1 MTSYEGFEIK
11 DVVHRGARSTV
22 LRAVR
27 RADDQPVVLKHPT
40 TDVPSASTLR
50 RLRYE
55 LDVGAR
61 LGARSGL
68 PYLGEHRFGTSAAIV
83 MEDLGAVDL
92 ERRYG
97 GARMPLREWLV
108 LARKIALAL
117 ADLHALGFVHGDVKP
132 ANVLTTVYDRVV
144 LCDFGNSL
152 TLGASRRFASLGGTL
167 AYIPPEQT
175 GRTDRDLDHRADLYS
190 LGATLFQLLVG
201 RLPFDYDDPLAL
213 LHAHLA
219 RKPPLASA
227 LASNVPAPV
236 DALLDRLLA
245 KDPRDRYQSAEGVAF
260 DLELIGRA
268 LEQPDHELAAV
279 RVGTHDVSTN
289 LPLEERLV
297 GRDVELLVLS
307 TAFERLVPGTPEFVF
322 VRGPSGIGKTALVRE
337 LAPRFASLR
346 AHVSFGKFE
355 GQKRRVPLL
364 AIFEALRSRLR
375 ALLSEPEEQ
384 LAKYRSR
391 IVEAIG
397 QNGALLS
404 ERVPELRALLPE
416 MQGVP
421 DVSPDEEQARFGQLA
436 QTFLGALST
445 QSEPLVLFLDDLQW
459 ADDASLRWLAA
470 LAGSGTAHVLVIG
483 AYRENEVDAAHPL
496 TSTLATIR
504 GRARVAEVR
513 VGPLQEADTIDLVAG
528 WLGRRD
534 ASVETLAAGLHALT
548 HGSPFY
554 LRQLI
559 ATLHREGVIRF
570 EAARMRFEW
579 DDAAVAARG
588 YSDNV
593 VEFMVHALAELPDE
607 ARALLSVASIVGT
620 RFQLSTVAA
629 LANVDVDAV
638 DAGLELPR
646 SRRFVA
652 PDSDDED
659 GYRFTHDRVQEAAY
673 ALIPREQRSELHR
686 KAARMLMSSDLP
698 DARVFEAIRHFDE
711 AQTLIEDPAE
721 RVPWADLALRAA
733 RLAKTAG
740 AWETARHHVGMAAAL
755 LGPDLHERDFDRF
768 RAITEELAEANYL
781 LGDYAATDAAIDS
794 LLAQARTNDDRAAV
808 YVLRPLSLLAR
819 NDLAGSLSAS
829 KLILREIGVKL
840 PPRAKTHHILRGLAA
855 TKWRLRNVTPAS
867 IAALPDATSVD
878 MQIALQILT
887 GITGTSFLAEPEL
900 YPLITFEGIRLTL
913 AHGVSEGSAEC
924 FAGFAAVLVSGL
936 FDVAGGRRIVDV
948 AKALLIGPGRAQ
960 RVHRIAAAEA
970 IFVLPWERP
979 LAESVEALFD
989 AQRAANEQG
998 DTAYAAI
1005 AGPAGCF
1012 HALVAG
1018 QELEALEAVLTRQL
1032 AASERTRHR
1041 HSEGDVHRQLAFVR
1055 CLRGTS
1061 ASPTRM
1067 VGPHYDEDA
1076 DLHEQES
1083 AGAKNSASAL
1093 AWYQGRLA
1101 LTFGDHARA
1110 KERSA
1115 RALADV
1121 SAHQGTQL
1129 TPQIWFLHA
1138 IAHLRDGQLG
1148 SSRKALSILRGME
1161 RAVPTSFGHLADLV
1175 AAERARVRGNANEA
1189 ARFYELAVTRAQAA
1203 GMPQD
1208 AALAAELAAEFWQ
1221 KREVPSVAAGYLGRA
1236 QSYYA
1241 AWGAGAKVAALDPQ
1255 VSRHLPNE
1263 TTTSAPSGSIS
1274 ATGSSSRFDL
1284 DAVVRAS
1291 NAIASERTVEG
1302 VVRNVLLALIGD
1314 AGAERAVL
1322 LRAAGGGDLAVIAE
1336 ATSAQGEVVIRNVPI
1351 DAYPDVPA
1359 KIVRYV
1365 ERSGVPVVL
1374 RNAAVSGEFTRDPYV
1389 IRRRSRSLV
1398 CAPITD
1404 KSVLVGIVVLENDL
1418 AEASFTAGRL
1428 DVITMLAAQAAVSIA
1443 NAELYQTLE
1452 DRVRERTEALEVR
1465 NAFIRQIFG
1474 RYLSNEVVDS
1484 LLERSEGLAFGGQ
1497 RREVTILFSD
1507 LRGFSTL
1514 TDELEPEQVVRL
1526 LNNYLSA
1533 MTDVIQRHH
1542 GTIDEILG
1550 DAILCIFG
1558 APLRRADDAER
1569 AITCALEMQQAMA
1582 TVNTWNRAQGLPE
1595 VEMGIGIHTGDA
1607 VVGNIGSE
1615 KRSKYGVVG
1624 TPVNIA
1630 SRIESFTL
1638 GGQVLVSGTT
1648 VAAVRA
1654 PLHVTDELTVHPKG
1668 SPEPIRLVEISGI
1681 DGETPIRLA
1690 PTREPLRPLSAPL
1703 FVRCAMVERKSIS
1716 EQRFEVEVVAAS
1728 SKGAELRSSVAIPSL
1743 MDLMVRFDDE
1753 SPHIADAF
1761 AKVIGPGT
1769 APDTY
1774 VVRFTT
1780 LSPTARALLLARIG
1794 G

>member
-1 MTSYEGFEIK
+1 MPSYEGFEIK

-27 RADDQPVVLKHPT
+27 RADDVPVVLKHPT
-40 TDVPSASTLR
+40 TDVPSAGTLR

-61 LGARSGL
+61 LATRSGL

-92 ERRYG
+92 ERRFG
-97 GARMPLREWLV
+97 NTRVPLAEWLV

-117 ADLHALGFVHGDVKP
+117 ADLHALGFAHGDVKP
-132 ANVLTTVYDRVV
+132 ANVLSTVYGRVM

-201 RLPFDYDDPLAL
+201 RLPFEYDDPLAL

-219 RKPPLASA
+219 RKAPLASSIA
-227 LASNVPAPV
+227 RGVPAPV

-260 DLELIGRA
+260 DLEQITRA
-268 LEQPDHELAAV
+268 LDTPGDALDRIV
-279 RVGTHDVSTN
+279 LGTRDVSSA

-364 AIFEALRSRLR
+364 AIFEALRSRMR

-384 LAKYRSR
+384 LAKYRVR
-391 IVEAIG
+391 ISEAIG
-397 QNGALLS
+397 ANGALLA

-421 DVSPDEEQARFGQLA
+421 EVSPDEEQARFGQLA
-436 QTFLGALST
+436 QAFLSALST

-459 ADDASLRWLAA
+459 ADDASLRWLSA

-496 TSTLATIR
+496 SSTLATIR
-504 GRARVAEVR
+504 TRARVSEVS
-513 VGPLQEADTIDLVAG
+513 VGPLEEADTLALVSG

-534 ASVETLAAGLHALT
+534 AAVAKLAAGLHALT

-559 ATLHREGVIRF
+559 ATLHREGVVHF
-570 EAARMRFEW
+570 DSASMRFEW
-579 DDAAVAARG
+579 DDAAIEARG

-593 VEFMVHALAELPDE
+593 VEFMVHALTQLPEDT
-607 ARALLSVASIVGT
+607 RGLLAVASIVGT

-629 LANVDVDAV
+629 LASVDVDTV
-638 DAGLELPR
+638 DTGLELPR
-646 SRRFVA
+646 LRRFVG

-673 ALIPREQRSELHR
+673 ALMPRDQRTALHLS
-686 KAARMLMSSDLP
+686 AARMLMSTELP

-711 AQTLIEDPAE
+711 AQALIEDESE
-721 RVPWADLALRAA
+721 RAQWADLALRAA

-740 AWETARHHVGMAAAL
+740 AWETARHHVGMAASL
-755 LGPDLHERDFDRF
+755 LGPALHTRDFTRF
-768 RAITEELAEANYL
+768 RAITEELAETSYL
-781 LGDYAATDAAIDS
+781 LGEYAATDAAIDA
-794 LLAQARTNDDRAAV
+794 LLTHARTIEDRAAA
-808 YVLRPLSLLAR
+808 YVLRPVSLLAR
-819 NDLAGSLSAS
+819 NELGGSLSAA
-829 KLILREIGVKL
+829 KLILRNVGVKL
-840 PPRAKTHHILRGLAA
+840 PARAKTGHILRGLAV
-855 TKWRLRNVTPAS
+855 TKWRLRNATPAS
-867 IAALPDATSVD
+867 MMALPDASSTE

-887 GITGTSFLAEPEL
+887 GISGTSFLAEPEL
-900 YPLITFEGIRLTL
+900 YPLITVEGIRLTL
-913 AHGVSEGSAEC
+913 QHGVSEGSAEC

-936 FDVAGGRRIVDV
+936 FDVPGGRRVVDL
-948 AKALLIGPGRAQ
+948 AKALLLGPGRAQ
-960 RVHRIAAAEA
+960 RVHRVLAAEA

-979 LAESVEALFD
+979 LGESVEALFD

-998 DTAYAAI
+998 DTQYAAI

-1018 QELEALEAVLTRQL
+1018 QELEALEAVLNRQL

-1041 HSEGDVHRQLAFVR
+1041 YSEGDIRRQLAFVR

-1067 VGPHYDEDA
+1067 VGPGYDEDA
-1076 DLHEQES
+1076 DSHEQET

-1101 LTFGDHARA
+1101 LTFGNRERA
-1110 KERSA
+1110 KERA
-1115 RALADV
+1115 IRAMLDV
-1121 SAHQGTQL
+1121 GAHQGTQL

-1138 IAHLRDGQLG
+1138 IAHLRFDELG
-1148 SSRKALSILRGME
+1148 VSQKALALLRGME

-1175 AAERARVRGNANEA
+1175 AAERARVKSNANEA
-1189 ARFYELAVTRAQAA
+1189 ARFYELAVRRAQAA

-1208 AALAAELAAEFWQ
+1208 AALAAELAAEFWRQ
-1221 KREVPSVAAGYLGRA
+1221 REVPTVATGYLERA
-1236 QSYYA
+1236 RSYYA
-1241 AWGAGAKVAALDPQ
+1241 AWGAGAKVAALDPHFAD
-1255 VSRHLPNE
+1255 RLPSE
-1263 TTTSAPSGSIS
+1263 TTSTSSGSITT
-1274 ATGSSSRFDL
+1274 TGSSSRFDL

-1322 LRAAGGGDLAVIAE
+1322 LRAAGSGDLAVIAE
-1336 ATSAQGEVVIRNVPI
+1336 ATSARGEVVILDVPL

-1365 ERSGVPVVL
+1365 ERSGSAVVL
-1374 RNAAVSGEFTRDPYV
+1374 RNAAVTGEFTRDPYV

-1497 RREVTILFSD
+1497 RREVTIVFSD

-1526 LNNYLSA
+1526 LNNYLSV
-1533 MTDVIQRHH
+1533 MTDIIQRHH

-1569 AITCALEMQQAMA
+1569 AITCALEMQQAMEQ
-1582 TVNTWNRAQGLPE
+1582 VNAWNRAQGLPE
-1595 VEMGIGIHTGDA
+1595 VEMGIGMHTGDA
-1607 VVGNIGSE
+1607 IVGNIGSE

-1638 GGQVLVSGTT
+1638 GGQVLASGAT
-1648 VAAVRA
+1648 VAAVRS
-1654 PLHVTDELTVHPKG
+1654 PLHVTNELTVHPKG
-1668 SPEPIRLVEISGI
+1668 SPDPIRLVEISGI
-1681 DGETPIRLA
+1681 DGATPIRIEPVSL
-1690 PTREPLRPLSAPL
+1690 PLLPLRAPL
-1703 FVRCAMVERKSIS
+1703 TVRCAIVERKSIS
-1716 EQRFEVEVVAAS
+1716 EQRFEVEIIAAS
-1728 SKGAELRSSVAIPSL
+1728 AKGAELRSAVAIPL
-1743 MDLMVRFDDE
+1743 MTDLMVRFDDA
-1753 SPHIADAF
+1753 SSRVADAF
-1761 AKVIGPGT
+1761 AKVVGPGSG
-1769 APDTY
+1769 AGTY

-1780 LSPTARALLLARIG
+1780 LSPTGRALLLG
-1794 G
+1794 GVAP